1 MPFYYPA
8 NYQQWINGTSIP
20 KDINDI
26 TYDVL
31 EHAAVGMLGVMDE
44 DEYNLE
50 LKKKHFGKSTPIDF
64 PGYNIPDA
72 HFPFWS
78 SDEITYSSVILTLTQ
93 CQYLF
98 D

>member
-1 MPFYYPA
+1 MPFYYPS
-8 NYQQWINGTSIP
+8 NYQHWINGTSLP
-20 KDINDI
+20 KDINVTLYLLD
-26 TYDVL
+26 YGV
-31 EHAAVGMLGVMDE
+31 AGMLGMMDE

-50 LKKKHFGKSTPIDF
+50 LKKKHFGKPTPPDF

-72 HFPFWS
+72 HFLFWS
-78 SDEITYSSVILTLTQ
+78 SDEFTYASVILALTQ